1 MGSGSKKLLLQ
12 YITAILLIFLL
23 TWHLVIRVPA
33 LRGVSTFA
41 ETLASEEIYHEI
53 TAYGALLLLF
63 AYTVLLHAFNGLR
76 NILLEWTDG
85 KYNAL
90 ITGTIIILF
99 FVFAGLATY
108 TVVGI
113 TPPPASG

>member
-1 MGSGSKKLLLQ
+1 MAGASKKLLLQ

-41 ETLASEEIYHEI
+41 ETLANERIYHEI

-76 NILLEWTDG
+76 NILLEWSNG
-85 KYNAL
+85 KYNAA
-90 ITGTIIILF
+90 ITGTIVILF
-99 FVFAGLATY
+99 IVFAGLATY

-113 TPPPASG
+113 TPPPTGG

>member
-1 MGSGSKKLLLQ
+1 MAGASKKLLLQ

-33 LRGVSTFA
+33 LRGVNNFA
-41 ETLASEEIYHEI
+41 ETLANEKIYHEL

-63 AYTVLLHAFNGLR
+63 AYSALLHAFNGLR

-85 KYNAL
+85 KYNVL
-90 ITGTIIILF
+90 ITGVIIILF

-108 TVVGI
+108 TVVGVS
-113 TPPPASG
+113 PPPSGA